1 MRQKEA
7 NLLDFRPAMTVE
19 KSEKNPFAKFLT
31 HFRKGHVLFH
41 EGDDGEDMFIIQS
54 GRVAIK
60 KKVKD
65 GDTTLAV
72 LEKGDFFGEMSILE
86 RLPRAATAEMVDE
99 GDLIVISGETF
110 GDMIKANPE
119 IAVRMLRKQSI
130 RLRETNRQL
139 EQVLAVGGGPMPEPA
154 HEVQPASA
162 AATAGTL
169 QTDALAYFISVATG
183 NVFPVFKDES
193 LIGRF
198 DSVTG
203 MKPEVDLSGE
213 DQSRNI
219 SRRHARLVI
228 KDRKYFV
235 AEEIGTMNGT
245 FLNGKKL
252 LNGVLTPIKDGD
264 ELTLCRLVLN
274 FKLPGSLPAR

>member
-1 MRQKEA
+1 
-7 NLLDFRPAMTVE
+7 MTAD
-19 KSEKNPFAKFLT
+19 KNPFARFLT
-31 HFRKGHVLFH
+31 HFDKGHVLFH
-41 EGDDGEDMFIIQS
+41 EGDEGEDMYIIQS

-60 KKVKD
+60 KRVKD

-72 LEKGDFFGEMSILE
+72 LEKGDFFGEMAILE
-86 RLPRAATAEMVDE
+86 RLPRSATAEMVE
-99 GDLIVISGETF
+99 AGDLIVINNEIF

-139 EQVLAVGGGPMPEPA
+139 EEAKRDSPSSAVTTGSTRP
-154 HEVQPASA
+154 SA
-162 AATAGTL
+162 AVITSSRPAVPR
-169 QTDALAYFISVATG
+169 AYFISTATG
-183 NVFPVFKDES
+183 NVFPVYGTEA

-203 MKPEVDLSGE
+203 MKPDIDLTGE

-219 SRRHARLVI
+219 SRRHARLVMR
-228 KDRKYFV
+228 DGKYFV

-252 LNGVLTPIKDGD
+252 ANGVLTGIKDGD
-264 ELTLCRLVLN
+264 ELTLCRLQLS
-274 FKLPGSLPAR
+274 FRTGTPAGSEGGEGPPKSN

>member
-1 MRQKEA
+1 
-7 NLLDFRPAMTVE
+7 MTV
-19 KSEKNPFAKFLT
+19 EKNPFARFLT
-31 HFRKGHVLFH
+31 HYDKGHVLFR
-41 EGDDGEDMFIIQS
+41 EGDDGEEMFIIQS
-54 GRVAIK
+54 GKVAIK
-60 KKVKD
+60 KRVKD

-86 RLPRAATAEMVDE
+86 RLPRAAKAEMVE
-99 GDLIVISGETF
+99 AGDLIVISGETF

-139 EQVLAVGGGPMPEPA
+139 EQVLATGGGAMPEPA
-154 HEVQPASA
+154 PEVPAPS
-162 AATAGTL
+162 ATAGTL

-183 NVFPVFKDES
+183 NVFPVFKEES

-203 MKPEVDLSGE
+203 MKPEIDLTGE

-219 SRRHARLVI
+219 SRRHARLVV
-228 KDRKYFV
+228 KDKKYFV

-252 LNGVLTPIKDGD
+252 LNGVLTPIRDGD
-264 ELTLCRLVLN
+264 ELVLCRLALN
-274 FKLPGSLPAR
+274 FKTPSK

>member
-1 MRQKEA
+1 
-7 NLLDFRPAMTVE
+7 MTA
-19 KSEKNPFAKFLT
+19 EKNPFAKFLT
-31 HFRKGHVLFH
+31 HFDNGQVLFH
-41 EGDDGEDMFIIQS
+41 EGDDGDDMYIIQS

-72 LEKGDFFGEMSILE
+72 LEKGDFFGEMAILE
-86 RLPRAATAEMVDE
+86 RLPRSATAEVVEE
-99 GDLIVISGETF
+99 GDLIVISGEMF

-139 EQVLAVGGGPMPEPA
+139 ESVMAHGGMSAPPPADAAPAVPPPT
-154 HEVQPASA
+154 S
-162 AATAGTL
+162 GTL
-169 QTDALAYFISVATG
+169 QAEAKAYFISPSTG
-183 NVFPVFKDES
+183 NVFPVFSNEA
-193 LIGRF
+193 LLGRF

-203 MKPEVDLSGE
+203 QSPEVDLTKE

-219 SRRHARLVI
+219 SRRHARLVV
-228 KDRKYFV
+228 KDGKFFI

-252 LNGVLTPIKDGD
+252 TNGVLTPIKDGD
-264 ELTLCRLVLN
+264 EITLCRLVLN
-274 FKLPGSLPAR
+274 FKTPR

>member
-1 MRQKEA
+1 
-7 NLLDFRPAMTVE
+7 MTAA
-19 KSEKNPFAKFLT
+19 EKNPFAKFLT
-31 HFRKGHVLFH
+31 HFENGHVLFKEGD
-41 EGDDGEDMFIIQS
+41 EGDDMYIIQS

-60 KKVKD
+60 KKVKE

-72 LEKGDFFGEMSILE
+72 LEKGDFFGEMAILE
-86 RLPRAATAEMVDE
+86 RMPRSATAEVVEE

-139 EQVLAVGGGPMPEPA
+139 ENLMSNGAVPSTATGEA
-154 HEVQPASA
+154 VAAQPS
-162 AATAGTL
+162 TSGTL
-169 QTDALAYFISVATG
+169 QAEAKAYFISPSTG
-183 NVFPVFKDES
+183 NVFPVFSNEA
-193 LIGRF
+193 LLGRF

-203 MKPEVDLSGE
+203 QSPEVDLTKE

-228 KDRKYFV
+228 KEGKFFI

-245 FLNGKKL
+245 FLNGKKIPT
-252 LNGVLTPIKDGD
+252 GVLTPIKDGD

-274 FKLPGSLPAR
+274 FKTPR

>member
-1 MRQKEA
+1 
-7 NLLDFRPAMTVE
+7 MTA
-19 KSEKNPFAKFLT
+19 EKNPFAKFLT
-31 HFRKGHVLFH
+31 HFDNGQVLFH
-41 EGDDGEDMFIIQS
+41 EGDEGDDMYIIQS

-65 GDTTLAV
+65 SDTTLAV
-72 LEKGDFFGEMSILE
+72 LEKGDFFGEMAILE
-86 RLPRAATAEMVDE
+86 RLPRSATAEVVEE
-99 GDLIVISGETF
+99 GDLIVISGEMF

-139 EQVLAVGGGPMPEPA
+139 ESVMAHGGISAPPPADAAPAVPP
-154 HEVQPASA
+154 S
-162 AATAGTL
+162 TSGTL
-169 QTDALAYFISVATG
+169 QAEAKAYFISPSTG
-183 NVFPVFKDES
+183 NVFPVFSNEA
-193 LIGRF
+193 LLGRF

-203 MKPEVDLSGE
+203 QSPEVDLTKE

-219 SRRHARLVI
+219 SRRHARLVV
-228 KDRKYFV
+228 KDGKFFI

-252 LNGVLTPIKDGD
+252 TNGVLTPIKDGD
-264 ELTLCRLVLN
+264 EITLCRLVLN
-274 FKLPGSLPAR
+274 FKTPR

>member
-1 MRQKEA
+1 
-7 NLLDFRPAMTVE
+7 MTA
-19 KSEKNPFAKFLT
+19 EKNPFAKFLT
-31 HFRKGHVLFH
+31 HFDNGQVLFH
-41 EGDDGEDMFIIQS
+41 EGDDGDDMYIIQS

-72 LEKGDFFGEMSILE
+72 LEKGDFFGEMAILE
-86 RLPRAATAEMVDE
+86 RMPRSATAEVIEE
-99 GDLIVISGETF
+99 GDLIVISGEMF

-130 RLRETNRQL
+130 RLRETNRQVESL
-139 EQVLAVGGGPMPEPA
+139 MAGGALPS
-154 HEVQPASA
+154 PASEA
-162 AATAGTL
+162 APPAPPTSGTL
-169 QTDALAYFISVATG
+169 QAEAKGYFISPSTG
-183 NVFPVFKDES
+183 NVFPVFSNEA
-193 LIGRF
+193 LLGRF

-203 MKPEVDLSGE
+203 QSPEVDLTKE

-228 KDRKYFV
+228 KDGKFFI

-252 LNGVLTPIKDGD
+252 TNGVLTPIKDGD
-264 ELTLCRLVLN
+264 EITLCRLVLN
-274 FKLPGSLPAR
+274 FKTPR

>member
-1 MRQKEA
+1 
-7 NLLDFRPAMTVE
+7 MTA
-19 KSEKNPFAKFLT
+19 EKNPFAKFLT
-31 HFRKGHVLFH
+31 HFDNGQVLFH
-41 EGDDGEDMFIIQS
+41 EGDDGDDMYIIQS

-65 GDTTLAV
+65 SDTTLAV
-72 LEKGDFFGEMSILE
+72 LEKGDFFGEMAILE
-86 RLPRAATAEMVDE
+86 RLPRSATAEVVEE
-99 GDLIVISGETF
+99 GDLIVISGEMF

-139 EQVLAVGGGPMPEPA
+139 ESVMAHGGISAPPPADAAPAVPP
-154 HEVQPASA
+154 S
-162 AATAGTL
+162 TSGTL
-169 QTDALAYFISVATG
+169 QAEAKAYFISPSTG
-183 NVFPVFKDES
+183 NVFPVFSNEA
-193 LIGRF
+193 LLGRF

-203 MKPEVDLSGE
+203 QSPEVDLTKE

-219 SRRHARLVI
+219 SRRHARLVV
-228 KDRKYFV
+228 KDGKFFI

-252 LNGVLTPIKDGD
+252 SNGVLTPIKDGD
-264 ELTLCRLVLN
+264 EITLCRLVLN
-274 FKLPGSLPAR
+274 FKTPR